1 MFCLVVCEWFVCI
14 VKGGLCFSCYDFSV
28 FVSVWEVAYV
38 CVVVDEDV
46 SLLFAGWNDVV
57 FSDRCV

>member
-1 MFCLVVCEWFVCI
+1 M
-14 VKGGLCFSCYDFSV
+14 CFPCYDFSV
-28 FVSVWEVAYV
+28 FMSVWEVTDV

-46 SLLFAGWNDVV
+46 GLYFVGWEGVV